1 MLKIGQLVA
10 GRYRILGLVGQGGQ
24 SRVYLAHDEYANRQW
39 AVKELR
45 RDVEHYDLIRRS
57 LLAEIKLLRD
67 LSHPYLPSIADCID
81 EGDDDSILTVMD
93 YIEGR
98 TLSDILS
105 HYGAQPQER
114 VVKWALQLC
123 DVLSYLHRQTP
134 PIIYRDIKPGNI
146 MLKPDGNIT
155 LIDFGI
161 ARQYR
166 INDGDRSDAG
176 GDGDDTICLGTRGYA
191 APEQFGGHGQ
201 TDARTDIYCLG
212 ATLYHLL
219 TGRSPAKAPY
229 EIRPV
234 REWNPSLSAG
244 LEEIITK
251 CTMRDP
257 ADRFSSCEELRY
269 ALMHHRER
277 DRGFRSR
284 TICKISAF
292 AAASV
297 ISVIAGICAVGSA
310 AEARELE
317 TLAIWCGRTDS
328 APDAGDGREAWLSC
342 TSNLMSLTENGLA
355 EQDVTAA
362 LQLYDEIARHIERNA
377 GKLLASGV
385 PEDELRSTI
394 EYITERLERDI
405 LSAEGRAG
413 SDVMSSKKLRD
424 MSITLVRDLWAA
436 EAALGDVG
444 NG

>member
-1 MLKIGQLVA
+1 MLKTGQLIA
-10 GRYRILGLVGQGGQ
+10 GRYRILGVVGQGGQ
-24 SRVYLAHDEYANRQW
+24 SRVYLARDEYVNRQW

-57 LLAEIKLLRD
+57 LLAEIKLLRG
-67 LSHPYLPSIADCID
+67 LNHPYLPSIVDCID
-81 EGDDDSILTVMD
+81 EGDDGSILTVMD

-155 LIDFGI
+155 LIDFGT

-166 INDGDRSDAG
+166 INDSDQSG
-176 GDGDDTICLGTRGYA
+176 GRGDGDDTICLGTRGYA

-229 EIRPV
+229 EIRPI
-234 REWNPSLSAG
+234 REWDPSLSAG
-244 LEEIITK
+244 LEEIVAK

-257 ADRFSSCEELRY
+257 SERFSSCEELSY

-284 TICKISAF
+284 TICKLSAF

-297 ISVIAGICAVGSA
+297 ISVMAGICAVGSA
-310 AEARELE
+310 AEAKELE
-317 TLAIWCGRTDS
+317 TLAIWCDRAES
-328 APDAGDGREAWLSC
+328 VPDTGGSREAWLSC
-342 TSNLMSLTENGLA
+342 TSNLMSLTESGLA

-385 PEDELRSTI
+385 PEQELRSTI
-394 EYITERLERDI
+394 EYITERLEKDI
-405 LSAEGRAG
+405 LSAEGRTG
-413 SDVMSSKKLRD
+413 PDVMSSKKLRD
-424 MSITLVRDLWAA
+424 MSIALVRDLWAA
-436 EAALGDVG
+436 EVALGG
-444 NG
+444 G